1 MKNVL
6 ITGGMGFLGSYIIK
20 RILPQVETLTIV
32 TKNFRQKTTFSLL
45 NINSNKINIVK
56 GNIEDFNFIES
67 LFQKHKFDTV
77 FHLGASSLV
86 KKCQSDPKSTFNTNI
101 MGTVNILEASRVYK
115 KYIKSIIVSSTDKLY
130 GNGSLPYQE
139 NNPLNSRGIYE
150 VSKSCTDLISQSYY
164 YNYNLPIVITRC
176 SNLYGSADVNFSR
189 IIPNTIKLLLKGES
203 PIIWKGSED
212 AIREF
217 LYVEDAVDGYLELI
231 RNIQTT
237 KGQSFNIGSEQK
249 ITIKDLVN
257 MLIFKINKN
266 LNIKYKVK
274 DFLEVSHSYS
284 DSSKIKNYTKWEP
297 KTKLSDG
304 LNNTIQFYKN
314 QI

>member
-1 MKNVL
+1 MD
-6 ITGGMGFLGSYIIK
+6 
-20 RILPQVETLTIV
+20 TI
-32 TKNFRQKTTFSLL
+32 
-45 NINSNKINIVK
+45 
-56 GNIEDFNFIES
+56 
-67 LFQKHKFDTV
+67 
-77 FHLGASSLV
+77 
-86 KKCQSDPKSTFNTNI
+86 
-101 MGTVNILEASRVYK
+101 YK

-130 GNGSLPYQE
+130 GNGPLPYQE

-203 PIIWKGSED
+203 PIIWRGSED

-231 RNIQTT
+231 KNIQTT

-266 LNIKYKVK
+266 LNIKYKIK

-284 DSSKIKNYTKWEP
+284 DSSKIKNHTKWEP